1 MYVDLLWPN
10 SRWQYIIKPRLY
22 NCNLV
27 ENRSGF
33 YYTSKLSNCSEYF
46 KLKRQVEN
54 NPCVGMILL
63 HYLAHEF
70 ILGAYF
76 IGSFAVFQHPYVQF
90 AMTNG
95 GTNAGWDCTDTR
107 GGHQQP
113 GSSCSHQVEEFQL
126 RSHNVNTVSGEGG
139 AEGQRRD
146 AEQDLTRNGLE
157 GLLVPTSSPGR
168 TLKSDCQ
175 ADVRFSK
182 FIKKRGEISGAKWA
196 SFQQSE
202 EHSCLF
208 TLYQHLLWTKKHA
221 ESQTTNFPCQLRASP
236 QETH

>member
-76 IGSFAVFQHPYVQF
+76 ISSFAVFQHPYVQF

-107 GGHQQP
+107 GAAW
-113 GSSCSHQVEEFQL
+113 QL
-126 RSHNVNTVSGEGG
+126 LLSPSGRVSAQISQRKHSFGWRRS
-139 AEGQRRD
+139 RRAKKGRRARSYTQWAWRFAGTD
-146 AEQDLTRNGLE
+146 
-157 GLLVPTSSPGR
+157 LVPRQDTEVWLSGGC
-168 TLKSDCQ
+168 TVLK
-175 ADVRFSK
+175 V
-182 FIKKRGEISGAKWA
+182 
-196 SFQQSE
+196 
-202 EHSCLF
+202 H
-208 TLYQHLLWTKKHA
+208 
-221 ESQTTNFPCQLRASP
+221 
-236 QETH
+236 